1 MLSDMPA
8 SLAIH
13 PPDVCPISGADRSQ
27 HSNMSTDKA
36 GYCFPPGTVS
46 NGSMIL
52 FCLSRPCLASA
63 APDDPLRAQA

>member
-46 NGSMIL
+46 NGSLIQL
-52 FCLSRPCLASA
+52 IV
-63 APDDPLRAQA
+63 